1 VTASTKG
8 GNPQLAL
15 FTKGGCE
22 HNHPALSRWEQV
34 KEDIMKDD
42 IRKRYGVD
50 IWFYRIEQHQKQ
62 ARKNLGQERKIKVN
76 YCV

>member
-1 VTASTKG
+1 
-8 GNPQLAL
+8 
-15 FTKGGCE
+15 
-22 HNHPALSRWEQV
+22 
-34 KEDIMKDD
+34 MKDD